1 MIYFDNAS
9 TTFPK
14 MDKFY
19 RETME
24 IYQSIGINFSREN
37 NSTSMKMSDI
47 KGKLINNIK
56 KIYKLSDVSRVIF
69 NSSATFSLNE
79 IIQGLDYSKIKNVY
93 ISPFEHN
100 SVYRVIKKIERE
112 KNINLE
118 IIKFNKFDL
127 DINDLKLK
135 FLSQKPDLII
145 STHASN
151 VFGNIIPVKEIF
163 EEGKKYDAITIL
175 DTAQTGG
182 ILDYSEIIR
191 YTDFLVFA
199 GHKNLYG
206 PSGIGGYVINNEKI
220 KLEPLLFGGTG
231 IKSEEISMPED
242 LPERYE
248 AGSPNTLGIIGLKLA
263 TDELL
268 EIGIENIYI
277 KKQNNL
283 KKLMEILKEY
293 EDELEI
299 YSEEKNNV
307 GIILINSK
315 HTSPKELEIF
325 FDEYDVIVRSGLQCS
340 PLAYKHMGIEEG
352 GVRLSVGYFN
362 KDEDFEK
369 FENILEEVL

>member
-19 RETME
+19 KETME

-79 IIQGLDYSKIKNVY
+79 IIQGLDYSKIKNIY

-151 VFGNIIPVKEIF
+151 VFGNIIPIKEIF
-163 EEGKKYDAITIL
+163 EEGKKYNAITVL

-182 ILDYSEIIR
+182 ILDYEEIIR
-191 YTDFLVFA
+191 YTDFLIFA

-293 EDELEI
+293 EEDLEI

-315 HTSPKELEIF
+315 HTSPKELEMF
-325 FDEYDVIVRSGLQCS
+325 FNEYDVIVRSGLQCS

-362 KDEDFEK
+362 EDEDFEK